1 MLMEGQVRKID
12 ISNLKVRFARK
23 FPSHPLN
30 AILLNEP
37 DLLTVEDLCAKAQT
51 WLAFFHG
58 EKENE

>member
-1 MLMEGQVRKID
+1 MEGQARKID
-12 ISNLKVRFARK
+12 ISNLKARFARK

-37 DLLTVEDLCAKAQT
+37 DLLTVEELCAKAQT

-58 EKENE
+58 GNENE